1 MLSYTLSTMKRRDF
15 NSLWPI
21 LLGTG
26 SSLPLLNSPSAVSV
40 IKPPRLKKGD
50 LIGLITPG
58 SFAPDHAL
66 EKAVR
71 NAKSLGFRVRPAKN
85 IRAKRGYNA
94 GTDQQRLNDLHS
106 MFADPAIKGIWC
118 VRGGYG
124 CTRLLP
130 LIDYDL
136 IRNNPKVMIGY
147 SDITALSNVIFQK
160 TGLIGFHGPVGSSEV
175 AEFSAAHFRALLIE
189 GRPNHLIRLKEH
201 PNKSSD
207 EDFSPLTIL
216 HGVAKGVLAGGNL
229 SILAS
234 LAGTGY
240 ELDPTN
246 KLLFLEDISEKP
258 YRIDRMLTQL
268 RQSGLLTKV
277 NGLALGIFAD
287 CKADPGDETLKLK
300 ETLADRLKSLSKPT
314 QYGYPFGHIKHQC
327 ILPVGV
333 QAELNTKQQT
343 IRILETAVS

>member
-1 MLSYTLSTMKRRDF
+1 MKRRDF
-15 NSLWPI
+15 NSLWPFF
-21 LLGTG
+21 LGAG
-26 SSLPLLNSPSAVSV
+26 ASAPFLRPSHSSAV

-50 LIGLITPG
+50 LVGLITPG

-66 EKAVR
+66 EKAIK
-71 NAKSLGFRVRPAKN
+71 NIKGLGFRVQLAKN

-106 MFADPAIKGIWC
+106 MFADPAVKAVWC

-130 LIDYDL
+130 LLDYEL
-136 IRNNPKVMIGY
+136 IRKNPKIMIGY

-160 TGLIGFHGPVGSSEV
+160 TGLIGFHGPVGSSEI
-175 AEFSAAHFRALLIE
+175 ADFSASHFRALLME
-189 GRPNHLIRLKEH
+189 GRTDHLIRLQNH

-216 HGVAKGVLAGGNL
+216 HGVARGILAGGNL

-234 LAGTGY
+234 LAGTGF
-240 ELDPTN
+240 ELDPVN

-268 RQSGLLTKV
+268 RQSGLLKKV

-300 ETLADRLKSLSKPT
+300 ETLADRLKPLSKPT

-333 QAELNTKQQT
+333 QAELNTRQQT
-343 IRILETAVS
+343 LRILESAVS

>member
-1 MLSYTLSTMKRRDF
+1 MKRRDF
-15 NSLWPI
+15 NSLWPV

-26 SSLPLLNSPSAVSV
+26 ASTSFLNSNEALPI
-40 IKPPRLKKGD
+40 IKPPRLKPGD

-58 SFAPDHAL
+58 SFAPDTAMQ
-66 EKAVR
+66 KAV
-71 NAKSLGFRVRPAKN
+71 NNIKSLGFRVKLAKN

-94 GTDQQRLNDLHS
+94 GTDQQRLDDLHS
-106 MFADPAIKGIWC
+106 MFADPSVKGVWC

-130 LIDYDL
+130 LIDYNL

-160 TGLIGFHGPVGSSEV
+160 TGLVGFHGPVGSSEI
-175 AEFSAAHFRALLIE
+175 ANFSAGHFKALLME
-189 GRPNHLIRLKEH
+189 GRTTHLIQLKGH

-207 EDFSPLTIL
+207 EDFLPHTIH
-216 HGVAKGVLAGGNL
+216 HGIARGQLAGGNL

-234 LAGTGY
+234 IAGTTY
-240 ELDPTN
+240 ELKPDN

-327 ILPVGV
+327 ILPIGIS
-333 QAELNTKQQT
+333 AELNTRQQT
-343 IRILETAVS
+343 LRILERVVT